1 MNTNDLIEDLGR
13 GLKPIA
19 PLRRPGMRATAWSL
33 GAALY
38 LGLFVAG
45 MSAVNAHAWGVGAGF
60 WVSQIAAVVMGLLA
74 SRAAFVSV
82 VPGLPQRSRVWAVLA
97 AIVWL
102 GTLVASSPRDF
113 DWASVLAASHEW
125 LCVGFIVVGGAP
137 LMWVLAVMLR
147 RGAPLSPATTAA
159 FAALAVG
166 ALANVGACLSLQHAN
181 SAITFAWHGGVVLA
195 LVAVAAL
202 TGHFVFAWSAA
213 RPRSI
218 GVGSTEDG
226 MRSR

>member
-1 MNTNDLIEDLGR
+1 MNTNDLIENLAR

-19 PLRRPGMRATAWSL
+19 PLWPPGRRAAAWSF
-33 GAALY
+33 GAAFY
-38 LGLFVAG
+38 LGILVVG
-45 MSAVNAHAWGVGAGF
+45 MSAVNSHTGGAGTGF

-82 VPGLPQRSRVWAVLA
+82 VPGLPQHSRVWAALA
-97 AIVWL
+97 ALVWL
-102 GTLVASSPRDF
+102 GTLVAASPRDF
-113 DWASVLAASHEW
+113 DWATVLAASHEW
-125 LCVGFIVVGGAP
+125 ICVGFIIVGGAP
-137 LMWVLAVMLR
+137 LTLVLAVMLR

-166 ALANVGACLSLQHAN
+166 ALANVGACLSLPHAN

-202 TGHFVFAWSAA
+202 TGHLVFVWSAA
-213 RPRSI
+213 RSRSI
-218 GVGSTEDG
+218 VDG
-226 MRSR
+226 RAGYGT

>member
-13 GLKPIA
+13 GLKPA
-19 PLRRPGMRATAWSL
+19 VPLWPPGRRAAAWSL
-33 GAALY
+33 GAAVY

-45 MSAVNAHAWGVGAGF
+45 MSAVDAHGGGAGAGF

-74 SRAAFVSV
+74 SRAAFASV
-82 VPGLPQRSRVWAVLA
+82 VPGLPTRSRVWAALA
-97 AIVWL
+97 AGVWL
-102 GTLVASSPRDF
+102 GTLVAASPRDF
-113 DWASVLAASHEW
+113 DWATVLAASHEW
-125 LCVGFIVVGGAP
+125 VCVGFIVLGGAP
-137 LMWVLAVMLR
+137 LMWALAVMLR
-147 RGAPLSPATTAA
+147 RGAPLNPATTAA

-181 SAITFAWHGGVVLA
+181 SAITLAWHGGVVLA

-213 RPRSI
+213 RARS
-218 GVGSTEDG
+218 VG
-226 MRSR
+226 

>member
-1 MNTNDLIEDLGR
+1 MNTNDLIEELGR

-19 PLRRPGMRATAWSL
+19 PLLPPGRRAAAWSL
-33 GAALY
+33 GAVVY
-38 LGLFVAG
+38 LGLFVGA
-45 MSAVNAHAWGVGAGF
+45 MSAVNAHAGGAGAGF

-82 VPGLPQRSRVWAVLA
+82 VPGLPKRSRVWAVLA
-97 AIVWL
+97 ALVWL
-102 GTLVASSPRDF
+102 GTLVAASPRDIE
-113 DWASVLAASHEW
+113 WASVLGASHEW
-125 LCVGFIVVGGAP
+125 VCVGFIVIGGAP
-137 LMWVLAVMLR
+137 LMWALAVMLR

-166 ALANVGACLSLQHAN
+166 ALANVGACLSLPHAN

-202 TGHFVFAWSAA
+202 TGHLVFAWSAA
-213 RPRSI
+213 RSQ
-218 GVGSTEDG
+218 
-226 MRSR
+226 

>member
-1 MNTNDLIEDLGR
+1 MNTNDLIDNLAQGV
-13 GLKPIA
+13 KPIT
-19 PLRRPGMRATAWSL
+19 PLWRPGRRAAVWCL
-33 GAALY
+33 GAAVY

-45 MSAVNAHAWGVGAGF
+45 MSAVNAHAAGAGAGF

-74 SRAAFVSV
+74 SRAAFASV
-82 VPGLPQRSRVWAVLA
+82 VPGLPQRSRGWAVLA
-97 AIVWL
+97 ALVWL
-102 GTLVASSPRDF
+102 GTLVAASPRDF
-113 DWASVLAASHEW
+113 DWTTVLAASHEW
-125 LCVGFIVVGGAP
+125 ICVGVIVIGGAP
-137 LMWVLAVMLR
+137 LMGVLAVMLR

-202 TGHFVFAWSAA
+202 TGHLVFVWSN
-213 RPRSI
+213 
-218 GVGSTEDG
+218 E
-226 MRSR
+226 RSRRL